1 MAEKILALGGTHYTD
16 LMSLV
21 KYLIVG
27 NRNTEKYKY
36 LIKYRHDVVF
46 LPLTAVTRIH
56 EKWMAGDDTGLAPE
70 EYLMPVFQKFNICVA
85 RIDRPDPTVVLKL
98 FAERFRTPSAGAMPP
113 DSLTDAFLMEEVS
126 LCTEKK
132 GAQVST
138 TLTPNCDVVISTEP
152 SGKRYT
158 MARQWGIPVVH
169 PLWVYDSC
177 LRGAALDLDDYV
189 LTSDGNNLYNS
200 ASFVWKKLYSART
213 EQKAPEKPEKI
224 VDAERAP
231 LKKSSE
237 VWSSIMSHSRSRS
250 ARVIKESLWEEPS
263 EDNNDDSLA
272 KTGATAPT
280 SAASPSVKKSS
291 LFVGFNFLPVGFSIP
306 QQKVLR
312 NVVESHSG
320 EVAES
325 SSDETVSH
333 VLLLVKSGPQASLM
347 LLMLPSTMKRRIN
360 TKEVHVV
367 TDWFIER
374 SIFYKE
380 IRHDSWCK
388 PLQGLVPLPK
398 KFKVCITGFTGV
410 ELLHI
415 EKLIEYLN
423 LEFCETLASKR
434 DLLIVNINL
443 FKDSLQEKSPSLFKY
458 RYKDVLDCPI
468 YTSGDRL
475 SSVSVMSSHNKM
487 NAAKKW
493 NIPIVSVAY
502 LWEMIQRLAGKAN
515 LQMPDIFDL
524 SWCIYAPR
532 SMTKPTTLLDYVR
545 GMNDNF
551 LTQKRS
557 AEEMEEEGESVQ
569 LPSPRKAREKQK
581 YGRLAGS
588 RESLTEKLKKAQEVS
603 QENGNDVPSDDRPPE
618 SDDIMTQVGYVNQ
631 DSVQNNEELMRKLGE
646 DVDRPAKRT
655 RRARQ

>member
-1 MAEKILALGGTHYTD
+1 MAEKILALGGTHYSD

-36 LIKYRHDVVF
+36 LIKYRQDVVF
-46 LPLTAVTRIH
+46 LPQEAVTKIH
-56 EKWMAGDDTGLAPE
+56 QRWTAGDDTGLE
-70 EYLMPVFQKFNICVA
+70 LEKYLMAVFERFTVCVA
-85 RIDRPDPTVVLKL
+85 RIDRPKPDVVQSL
-98 FAERFRTPSAGAMPP
+98 FGEKFRTPPDGAVLEPM
-113 DSLTDAFLMEEVS
+113 TDAFLADEVAVSMER
-126 LCTEKK
+126 KH
-132 GAQVST
+132 AQVST
-138 TLTPNCDVVISTEP
+138 TLTPSCDVVVSTEA

-169 PLWVYDSC
+169 PLWVYDSI

-189 LTSDGNNLYNS
+189 LTSDGSNLYNS
-200 ASFVWKKLYSART
+200 GSFVWRKLYASRA
-213 EQKAPEKPEKI
+213 EAEAEPVEKAES
-224 VDAERAP
+224 ERAP
-231 LKKSSE
+231 LKKNLE
-237 VWSSIMSHSRSRS
+237 VWSSIMSHSRAKS
-250 ARVIKESLWEEPS
+250 ARTIKKSLWEEPP
-263 EDNNDDSLA
+263 EEEA
-272 KTGATAPT
+272 TKTSKPAP
-280 SAASPSVKKSS
+280 ASPEKKSS
-291 LFVGFNFLPVGFSIP
+291 LFAGFKFLPVGFSIP

-312 NVVESHSG
+312 NVVESHNG
-320 EVAES
+320 EVAELAT
-325 SSDETVSH
+325 DETISH
-333 VLLLVKSGPQASLM
+333 IVLLVKSGPQASLM
-347 LLMLPSTMKRRIN
+347 LLMLPSNMKRRVN
-360 TKEVHVV
+360 SKDVHVV

-388 PLQGLVPLPK
+388 PLQGLVPLAK

-415 EKLIEYLN
+415 EKLVEYLN

-443 FKDSLQEKSPSLFKY
+443 FKDGLQEKSPSLFKY
-458 RYKDVLDCPI
+458 KYKDILDCPI
-468 YTSGDRL
+468 YTTGDRL
-475 SSVSVMSSHNKM
+475 SSVSVMSSQNKM
-487 NAAKKW
+487 NAARKW

-532 SMTKPTTLLDYVR
+532 SMAKPTTLLDYVR
-545 GMNDNF
+545 SMNEDF
-551 LTQKRS
+551 ETQKL
-557 AEEMEEEGESVQ
+557 EECESVQ

-588 RESLTEKLKKAQEVS
+588 RESLTEKLKKAQDS
-603 QENGNDVPSDDRPPE
+603 QENGGEMPSDDRPPE

-631 DSVQNNEELMRKLGE
+631 DLVHNSEELMKKLGE
-646 DVDRPAKRT
+646 DGDRPAKRT
-655 RRARQ
+655 RRARN